1 MKKYIL
7 LLTAFFALNACTV
20 VEQERH
26 INIAES
32 ANIKQT
38 DDFSTKILSDILG
51 TYQSGDRTIRYF
63 IDEEL
68 GQRVRY
74 TQDTPEK
81 YEYSEYSFKIK
92 QNNNGDFMLKVL
104 MDEDEETLIAMHF
117 IVDIK
122 HGNLYQYIAVIDPET
137 PYEEWK
143 LFAHPNIEY
152 RVK

>member
-32 ANIKQT
+32 ANIRQSGE
-38 DDFSTKILSDILG
+38 FCAGILNNILG

-122 HGNLYQYIAVIDPET
+122 HGNLYQYIAVIDNKADPID
-137 PYEEWK
+137 WK
-143 LFAHPNIEY
+143 LFAYPNIEY